1 MEQPHYFR
9 PVLARIEFHHR
20 SQREADQAVK
30 EHTPALSAAAVEAAA
45 LLRNGD
51 CRTDEGKPH
60 NCNPVTVGM
69 RVPGEEHSQFQFSAL
84 RGFSEQYPHVLFSS
98 HDVMSEADVLAELL
112 ERFRDWNFLRVVV
125 GACPDGQV
133 QRYMDGPNFTEP
145 TPPFN
150 ANNSGALCC
159 S

>member
-1 MEQPHYFR
+1 MDQPHYFR

-69 RVPGEEHSQFQFSAL
+69 RVPGKEHFQFSAL
-84 RGFSEQYPHVLFSS
+84 RGFSAEYPHILFSS
-98 HDVMSEADVLAELL
+98 HDVMSEADILAELL
-112 ERFRDWNFLRVVV
+112 GRFRDWNFLRIVV
-125 GACPDGQV
+125 GVCPHGQA
-133 QRYMDGPNFTEP
+133 QRYLDGPNFAEP
-145 TPPFN
+145 ASTPPVQ
-150 ANNSGALCC
+150 L
-159 S
+159 

>member
-1 MEQPHYFR
+1 MDQPHYFR

-69 RVPGEEHSQFQFSAL
+69 RVPGKEHFQFSAL
-84 RGFSEQYPHVLFSS
+84 RGFSAEYPHVLFSS
-98 HDVMSEADVLAELL
+98 HDVMSEADILAELL
-112 ERFRDWNFLRVVV
+112 GRFRDWNFLRIVV
-125 GACPDGQV
+125 GVCPHGQA
-133 QRYMDGPNFTEP
+133 QRYLDGPNFAEP
-145 TPPFN
+145 ASTPPVQLEL
-150 ANNSGALCC
+150 ALG
-159 S
+159 